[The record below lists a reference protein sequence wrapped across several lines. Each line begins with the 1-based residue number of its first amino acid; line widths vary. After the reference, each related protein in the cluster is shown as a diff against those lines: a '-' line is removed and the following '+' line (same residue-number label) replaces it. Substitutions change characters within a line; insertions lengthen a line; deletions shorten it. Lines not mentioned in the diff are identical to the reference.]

1 MTPVQFFD
9 VLCICHITLTALC
22 IKGYNQ
28 LMVKNI
34 NISEMFY
41 VFERWSFNG
50 TV

>member
-1 MTPVQFFD
+1 MASAPLFH
-9 VLCICHITLTALC
+9 LNIGYIALTAIW

-28 LMVKNI
+28 LMIRNALKKA
-34 NISEMFY
+34 MFY